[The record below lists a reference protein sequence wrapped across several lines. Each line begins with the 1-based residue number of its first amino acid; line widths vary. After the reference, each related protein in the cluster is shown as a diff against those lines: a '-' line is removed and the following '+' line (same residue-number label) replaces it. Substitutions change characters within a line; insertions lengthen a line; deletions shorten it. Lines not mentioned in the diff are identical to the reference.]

1 MEETTFIKG
10 VKTPFRRA
18 PVKRIV
24 PRFSPAKQL
33 VNKSGTTRAF
43 LRLRWQ
49 KRAAQLA
56 GFMYLKA
63 LKLHGFKSFAD
74 PSTLRFEPGVTAVVG
89 PNGCGKS
96 NIADSIRWVLGEQ
109 SAKALRGGK
118 MQDVIFEGAD
128 TRKPAQLCEVS
139 LLLTDCEKQL
149 GSEFHEIEIMR
160 RVHRDGQ
167 GEYFFNGQACRLKDI
182 HKLFMDT
189 GIGRTSYSI
198 MAQGQID
205 QILSSKP
212 EERRAV
218 FEEAAGITKYKSQ
231 RREALQ
237 KLALTDTNLARVADV
252 IGEVGRQIGSLRRQA
267 SKALRYKKLSHRLR
281 HLSLAHSGFH
291 HGQISTTLAGLEEQV
306 IKLRAAAETR
316 RVQFSQQQGDLDEKK
331 AHRSRLN
338 QRVQDAQQAVFDLRS
353 EKEQVENAA
362 NLAQIKRTGLLER
375 IESSRA
381 SLGELE
387 MQLRELSEQVDTGAQ
402 DKQQQ
407 LNLLGSS
414 DATFQNRNRELA
426 IVEGELGKLEQELQQ
441 SKFQLLTLESSVA
454 RLRTDCSGYEVDQKT
469 SVHRHD
475 SLVQEIEGVRQ
486 QQSAAAQQAAE
497 FDARVEEALAA
508 KARAHQETNDAQQA
522 ITDLTRA
529 FRDAQRR
536 LQEIDRQ
543 LAQRTA
549 RLKLLQQLH
558 EKMEGF
564 GEGAKAL
571 LQGRYDEMLG
581 GARPVSI
588 TDDLVIAPEYS
599 RAIEALL
606 GATVEAVA
614 VADLDTAHTIL
625 ARLEADQ
632 AGGVCLY
639 VGNQT
644 ATASEANRSR
654 SLTRSRSLETENAN
668 GDGKENEN
676 ENENDFSSIPAFLT
690 PVPSILNTPTPAHP
704 AAALLSACYIA
715 DDIHAFLDYWKPRP
729 AFPFLAVAT
738 RKGEVVDRRGLVTS
752 APAKKNANSI
762 LQREIDLRETAK
774 ALADDQKLHDDQ
786 KALCDGI
793 NARIAEAEAT
803 LAQKR
808 EEVLAVTQQVA
819 ASQAEQRNAQ
829 RALEDINN
837 RLRRMETEVTGVE
850 AARNEAQA
858 RWEKAQAEL
867 AQADGALAQGRER
880 IQYLETR
887 ITEVRTDRDMKRE
900 SLAQARL
907 ELAEHRQKVEVL
919 DRGIADMERRRGQI
933 GELLVQRQQEIE
945 SWTAQIGELEMEA
958 GGKRARSAHIAESL
972 VVAQQQVEQIRIQL
986 VDIERRINEVESTQD
1001 GLRNETENAHS
1012 EFSKCEVK
1020 LAESRA
1026 RAEFLR
1032 EEVEREFQADIS
1044 AIDWRRMLWHA
1055 DDEPEGLKPLDLDDD
1070 DEDEE
1075 ESATGSRPAD
1085 GEAAA
1090 GATSPPETA
1099 SAAEDAAA
1107 ATETDFHRLSSTFVD
1122 ETAPAE
1128 NAAAPAAAAADGGT
1142 ASVSSA
1148 PDAPAADTAA
1158 ASAEPQPKRRGRKP
1172 KPRQKGEPTDDDLA
1186 AFDATNWEQVR
1197 ADVDALRKRLNSM
1210 GAVNLVAIEEYAE
1223 LKQRYDFLTGQNT
1236 DLTNSKA
1243 ELLKAIDEINE
1254 TSQRQ
1259 FAITFEQIKKNFDYT
1274 FTTLFGGGRAALDL
1288 VQADDPLESG
1298 IEITAQ
1304 PPGTK
1309 LKGITLLSGGQK
1321 TLTAVALLFALYM
1334 VKPSPFCLLDELDAP
1349 LDESN
1354 IGRFTNLLKR
1364 FVSDSQ
1370 FIIITHNK
1378 RTVAAASAIYGVTME
1393 ERGVSKTVSMRFNHE
1408 RGEAEA
1414 TTETIAD
1421 AVRDAKKTI
1430 TNKTAAAP
1438 VGA

>member
-1 MEETTFIKG
+1 
-10 VKTPFRRA
+10 
-18 PVKRIV
+18 
-24 PRFSPAKQL
+24 
-33 VNKSGTTRAF
+33 
-43 LRLRWQ
+43 
-49 KRAAQLA
+49 
-56 GFMYLKA
+56 MYLKA

-128 TRKPAQLCEVS
+128 TRKPAQICEVS

-167 GEYFFNGQACRLKDI
+167 GEYFFNGQPCRLKDI

-281 HLSLAHSGFH
+281 HLSLAHSGFL
-291 HGQISTTLAGLEEQV
+291 HGQISSTLAGLEEQV

-316 RVQFSQQQGDLDEKK
+316 RVQFTQQQSDLEEKK

-362 NLAQIKRTGLLER
+362 NLAQIKRTGLFER

-387 MQLRELSEQVDTGAQ
+387 MQLRELSAQVDSGAQ

-426 IVEGELGKLEQELQQ
+426 IVEGELNKLEQELQQ

-469 SVHRHD
+469 SVLRHD
-475 SLVQEIEGVRQ
+475 SLVQELESLRQ
-486 QQSAAAQQAAE
+486 QQSAAAQQSAE

-536 LQEIDRQ
+536 LSEIDRQ

-571 LQGRYDEMLG
+571 LQGRYDEVLG

-588 TDDLVIAPEYS
+588 TDGLVIAPEHS

-614 VADLDTAHTIL
+614 VADLDTAQRIL
-625 ARLEADQ
+625 ARLDADQ
-632 AGGVCLY
+632 TGGVCLY
-639 VGNQT
+639 VGNT
-644 ATASEANRSR
+644 GEAGARDEIQNSK
-654 SLTRSRSLETENAN
+654 SPVPN
-668 GDGKENEN
+668 
-676 ENENDFSSIPAFLT
+676 FLT
-690 PVPSILNTPTPAHP
+690 PVSAILNTPTPAHP

-715 DDIHAFLDYWKPRP
+715 DDIHAFLDYWKACP
-729 AFPFLAVAT
+729 AFSFLAVAT

-752 APAKKNANSI
+752 APAKKNASSI
-762 LQREIDLRETAK
+762 LQREVDLRETAK

-786 KALCDGI
+786 KTLCDGI
-793 NARIAEAEAT
+793 NARIAEAEST

-819 ASQAEQRNAQ
+819 ATQAEQRNAQ

-837 RLRRMETEVTGVE
+837 RLRRMETEVAGVE
-850 AARNEAQA
+850 TARNEAQS

-887 ITEVRTDRDMKRE
+887 ITEVRTDRDVKRE

-945 SWTAQIGELEMEA
+945 SWTVQVSELEMEA
-958 GGKRARSAHIAESL
+958 DGKRARSARITESIA
-972 VVAQQQVEQIRIQL
+972 VAQQQVEQIRIQL
-986 VDIERRINEVESTQD
+986 VDVERRINEVESTQHS
-1001 GLRNETENAHS
+1001 LRDETENAHS
-1012 EFSKCEVK
+1012 EFSKCEVR

-1032 EEVEREFQADIS
+1032 EEVEREFQADIG

-1070 DEDEE
+1070 EDEDENGAASDTVDAASDAAS
-1075 ESATGSRPAD
+1075 SAAPA
-1085 GEAAA
+1085 GETSAASDQSASSAA
-1090 GATSPPETA
+1090 GDTGDGD
-1099 SAAEDAAA
+1099 AAVAAA
-1107 ATETDFHRLSSTFVD
+1107 ASVE
-1122 ETAPAE
+1122 PA
-1128 NAAAPAAAAADGGT
+1128 
-1142 ASVSSA
+1142 
-1148 PDAPAADTAA
+1148 
-1158 ASAEPQPKRRGRKP
+1158 PKRRGRKP
-1172 KPRQKGEPTDDDLA
+1172 KSRQKGEPTEEDLA
-1186 AFDATNWEQVR
+1186 ALDGANWEQVR
-1197 ADVDALRKRLNSM
+1197 ADVEALRKRLNSM

-1223 LKQRYDFLTGQNT
+1223 LKQRYDFLKGQND

-1254 TSQRQ
+1254 TSQKQ
-1259 FAITFEQIKKNFDYT
+1259 FAITFEQIKKNFEYT
-1274 FTTLFGGGRAALDL
+1274 FSTLFGGGHAALDL

-1309 LKGITLLSGGQK
+1309 LKSITLLSGGQK

-1364 FVSDSQ
+1364 FVGDSQ

-1378 RTVAAASAIYGVTME
+1378 RTVAAANAIYGVTME
-1393 ERGVSKTVSMRFNHE
+1393 ERGVSKTVSMRFNQE

-1430 TNKTAAAP
+1430 TSKTA
-1438 VGA
+1438 GASAGA